1 MGPQEETAYHPV
13 PPKPPQ
19 ACKQTRST
27 WVREASRKLSQK
39 GLQEASIG
47 RQAQDIFASL
57 PSHRSAPKPVLEQSR
72 SRSLAEKAPLEHF
85 ALEGETSKLT
95 KRHPPQKSQL
105 DSDKL
110 ELVMQQL
117 EALQKVVRELG
128 TNKLPPPMPEK
139 LAETNCKQESDSSN
153 NNNNNNH
160 ADKNNNNT
168 TSSNNNNNNNHA
180 DKNNN
185 NTTSSN
191 NNNNNNHADKNNN
204 NTTNIN
210 NDNNNNNE
218 PNNYNNNIGS
228 QESSLNSF
236 DLDNENPESEPDLDP
251 SLGSSTPT
259 WGVVSNKDQQG
270 AAKSLKTIGPEQTMT
285 IGISLGSLIRQNQDN
300 QKGMQIGTAWDPSL
314 VPNKPRKR
322 VSFDEANL
330 AHLRQNKGQQQHFQL
345 RQLGSKTEKQ
355 ELPAQN
361 NTMTTAQ
368 PCWTSFQQANLQQQP
383 ATTWEKKLQHEECTN
398 NSLHREEGTLGSLE
412 QNASTTNWPAYQT
425 PKHNNNT
432 SSLGIGTKNTAAWGI
447 LVDTGAAISL
457 APWDFAQHIELRPLQ
472 STLQLRSV
480 TGEVIQA
487 YGTRTVQLVN
497 ATFRFQ
503 VSFVIANVQH
513 ALLGMDAL
521 QQNQLSLCRNIF
533 QQYHLV
539 NPAGAAI
546 QLKIQGHL
554 LYIEACSR
562 EAGFS
567 TCKRSSLPQEV
578 GSLLDSKGGTLEEE
592 VAASGGALDGSLPLE
607 NLREQQAKNIAA
619 LGTTASH
626 EKGAKRR
633 KKKKPSAKKASQ
645 DRSQRSLEQQGQTT
659 ASTHLRSL
667 EKTRIID
674 QLVGAAEE
682 KDNKSLSK
690 VERQQLSLK
699 ILLTLSLRNQ
709 WLLTTTR
716 ATGACSQDALE
727 QQLRDIGLEQH
738 KVEPNIFSGDELVEC
753 FVRIAS

>member
-1 MGPQEETAYHPV
+1 M
-13 PPKPPQ
+13 
-19 ACKQTRST
+19 
-27 WVREASRKLSQK
+27 
-39 GLQEASIG
+39 
-47 RQAQDIFASL
+47 
-57 PSHRSAPKPVLEQSR
+57 
-72 SRSLAEKAPLEHF
+72 
-85 ALEGETSKLT
+85 
-95 KRHPPQKSQL
+95 
-105 DSDKL
+105 
-110 ELVMQQL
+110 
-117 EALQKVVRELG
+117 
-128 TNKLPPPMPEK
+128 
-139 LAETNCKQESDSSN
+139 
-153 NNNNNNH
+153 
-160 ADKNNNNT
+160 
-168 TSSNNNNNNNHA
+168 
-180 DKNNN
+180 
-185 NTTSSN
+185 
-191 NNNNNNHADKNNN
+191 
-204 NTTNIN
+204 
-210 NDNNNNNE
+210 
-218 PNNYNNNIGS
+218 
-228 QESSLNSF
+228 NSF

-251 SLGSSTPT
+251 SLGSPSPT
-259 WGVVSNKDQQG
+259 LGVVSCLDQQG
-270 AAKSLKTIGPEQTMT
+270 AAKSLKTIGQQQTMT
-285 IGISLGSLIRQNQDN
+285 IGISLGSLIQNNQKR

-314 VPNKPRKR
+314 VHNKPKKR

-330 AHLRQNKGQQQHFQL
+330 AHLRQNKGQQQVKGSHPENFQL

-368 PCWTSFQQANLQQQP
+368 TCWTSFQQANLQQQSAP
-383 ATTWEKKLQHEECTN
+383 AWEKKLQHEECTN
-398 NSLHREEGTLGSLE
+398 NSLHREEGTLGSLK

-425 PKHNNNT
+425 PKHNNNI
-432 SSLGIGTKNTAAWGI
+432 SSLGLGTKNTAAWGI

-457 APWDFAQHIELRPLQ
+457 APWDFAQHIELRPLE

-487 YGTRTVQLVN
+487 YGRRTVQLVG
-497 ATFRFQ
+497 ATFSFQ
-503 VSFVIANVQH
+503 VSFVIASVQH

-521 QQNQLSLCRNIF
+521 RQNQPSLCRNIF

-539 NPAGAAI
+539 NTAGAAI
-546 QLKIQGHL
+546 QLKTQGHL

-562 EAGFS
+562 ESGFS

-578 GSLLDSKGGTLEEE
+578 GSLLDDKSRTLEEE
-592 VAASGGALDGSLPLE
+592 VATSGGALDSSFPLE
-607 NLREQQAKNIAA
+607 NLREQQAKNTAT
-619 LGTTASH
+619 LGTTASQ

-659 ASTHLRSL
+659 ADTHLRSL

-682 KDNKSLSK
+682 EDNKSLSR

-716 ATGACSQDALE
+716 ATGACSQDALG

-738 KVEPNIFSGDELVEC
+738 KVEPNIFSGDELVAMLCQDCILIGGNRASAGMLLLRAFC
-753 FVRIAS
+753 FSLLRTTPKACSEHSHQLWQLDDGVPRSKQQHQLESDRILLGTAFAEA